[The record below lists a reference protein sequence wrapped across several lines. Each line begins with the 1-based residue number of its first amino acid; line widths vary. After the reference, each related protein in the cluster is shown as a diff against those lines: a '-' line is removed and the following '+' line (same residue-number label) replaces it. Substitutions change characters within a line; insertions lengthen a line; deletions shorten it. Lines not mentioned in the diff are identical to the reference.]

1 MEGFMSGQVPVTGDA
16 AVDAALVELEN
27 IEELSTGEKLERF
40 SRAQRAL
47 AEELEDTHSEGATS

>member
-1 MEGFMSGQVPVTGDA
+1 MSGQVPVTGDA